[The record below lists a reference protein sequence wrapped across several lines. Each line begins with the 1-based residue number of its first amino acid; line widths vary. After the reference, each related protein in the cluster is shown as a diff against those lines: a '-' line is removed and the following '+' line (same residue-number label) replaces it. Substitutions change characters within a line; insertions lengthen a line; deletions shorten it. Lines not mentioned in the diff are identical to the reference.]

1 LRAREGE
8 IPSSPFC
15 LLKEKRWGRKMKESW
30 LFRGA
35 GVIGLVA
42 MAILL
47 MISPVLANTTT
58 TTTPPTPPTVTT
70 NAATYTQMS
79 STGNPEITFNGTLTI
94 GSYKSVSVYFEYGLT
109 TAYPYTSAKITKKT
123 SGTFSATAITNLA
136 VGTTYDYRADVKY
149 GSTIIHG
156 SNQTAVVSDGSGG
169 GSGGGSTVIYTGIT
183 VDPSATMTINNDV
196 LCIGDINVGDGG
208 TLNINGDVHCTGTIE
223 NSDGQLN
230 IYGDLFTSSLTQ
242 DNPTFAGDLYISG
255 NVTVYSTLTD
265 GKCDNFL
272 IEGNLTCANLDFLA
286 DGFLDVRGNV
296 SSSYLTVNQDGI
308 DFQIN
313 GDLTTGAFT
322 IGQGVGSSM
331 EVGGRLYCSD
341 DYTLSPNASLT
352 TGDQKVLGSVNVD
365 ANANLNIIG
374 TAYFYSGYTLASG
387 ASLTVGNMPTLTPVT
402 TTGD

>member
-1 LRAREGE
+1 
-8 IPSSPFC
+8 
-15 LLKEKRWGRKMKESW
+15 MKKSC

-79 STGNPEITFNGTLTI
+79 STGNPEITFNGILTI
-94 GSYKSVSVYFEYGLT
+94 GSYKSVYVYFEYGLT
-109 TAYPYTSAKITKKT
+109 TAYGYTSTKITKKT

-149 GSTIIHG
+149 GSTVIQG
-156 SNQTAVVSDGSGG
+156 SNQTAAVSDGSGG

-223 NSDGQLN
+223 NSDGCLN
-230 IYGDLFTSSLTQ
+230 IYGDLFTNSLTQ
-242 DNPTFAGDLYISG
+242 DNPTSDGDLYISG
-255 NVTVYSTLTD
+255 NATVYSTLTT
-265 GKCDNFL
+265 GNCDDFE
-272 IEGNLTCANLDFLA
+272 ITGNLTCDNLTFLA
-286 DGFLDVRGNV
+286 DGLLYVNGNV
-296 SSSYLTVNQDGI
+296 SSSYLTVSQDGI
-308 DFQIN
+308 DFWIN
-313 GDLTTGAFT
+313 GDLTTGTFT
-322 IGQGVGSSM
+322 LGQGVSSSM
-331 EVGGRLYCSD
+331 EVGGRLYCSAG
-341 DYTLSPNASLT
+341 YTLSPNASLT
-352 TGDQKVLGSVNVD
+352 TGDQEVMGGVNVD
-365 ANANLNIIG
+365 ANANLYIKG
-374 TAYFYSGYTLASG
+374 TAYFYGGYTLASG
-387 ASLTVGNMPTLTPVT
+387 ASLTVGNMPTLTPIT

>member
-1 LRAREGE
+1 
-8 IPSSPFC
+8 
-15 LLKEKRWGRKMKESW
+15 MKKSW

-94 GSYKSVSVYFEYGLT
+94 GSYKSVYVYFEYGLT
-109 TAYPYTSAKITKKT
+109 TAYGYTSAKITKKT

-156 SNQTAVVSDGSGG
+156 SNQTAAVSDGSGG

-365 ANANLNIIG
+365 ANANLNIKG
-374 TAYFYSGYTLASG
+374 TAYFYGGYTLASG
-387 ASLTVGNMPTLTPVT
+387 ASLTVGNMPTLTPIT

>member
-1 LRAREGE
+1 
-8 IPSSPFC
+8 
-15 LLKEKRWGRKMKESW
+15 
-30 LFRGA
+30 
-35 GVIGLVA
+35 
-42 MAILL
+42 MALLL

-94 GSYKSVSVYFEYGLT
+94 GSYKSVYVYFEYGLT
-109 TAYPYTSAKITKKT
+109 TAYGYTSAKITKKT

-156 SNQTAVVSDGSGG
+156 SNQTAAVSDGSGG

-365 ANANLNIIG
+365 ANANLNIKG
-374 TAYFYSGYTLASG
+374 TAYFYGGYTLASG
-387 ASLTVGNMPTLTPVT
+387 ASLTVGNMPTLTPIT

>member
-1 LRAREGE
+1 
-8 IPSSPFC
+8 
-15 LLKEKRWGRKMKESW
+15 M
-30 LFRGA
+30 
-35 GVIGLVA
+35 
-42 MAILL
+42 
-47 MISPVLANTTT
+47 
-58 TTTPPTPPTVTT
+58 
-70 NAATYTQMS
+70 
-79 STGNPEITFNGTLTI
+79 
-94 GSYKSVSVYFEYGLT
+94 
-109 TAYPYTSAKITKKT
+109 
-123 SGTFSATAITNLA
+123 
-136 VGTTYDYRADVKY
+136 
-149 GSTIIHG
+149 
-156 SNQTAVVSDGSGG
+156 
-169 GSGGGSTVIYTGIT
+169 IYTGIT

-365 ANANLNIIG
+365 ANANLNIKG
-374 TAYFYSGYTLASG
+374 TAYFYGGYTLASG

>member
-1 LRAREGE
+1 
-8 IPSSPFC
+8 
-15 LLKEKRWGRKMKESW
+15 MKKSW

-94 GSYKSVSVYFEYGLT
+94 GSYKSVYVYFEYGLT
-109 TAYPYTSAKITKKT
+109 TAYGYTSAKITKKT

-149 GSTIIHG
+149 GSTVVQG

-365 ANANLNIIG
+365 ANANLNIKG
-374 TAYFYSGYTLASG
+374 TAYFYGGYTLASG

>member
-1 LRAREGE
+1 
-8 IPSSPFC
+8 
-15 LLKEKRWGRKMKESW
+15 MKKSW

-70 NAATYTQMS
+70 DAATYTQMS
-79 STGNPEITFNGTLTI
+79 STGNPEITLNGTLTI

-109 TAYPYTSAKITKKT
+109 IAYGYTSAKITKKT
-123 SGTFSATAITNLA
+123 SGTFSVTPITNPA
-136 VGTTYDYRADVKY
+136 VGTTYNYRADVKY
-149 GSTIIHG
+149 GSTVVQG

-230 IYGDLFTSSLTQ
+230 IYGDLFTNSLTQ

-255 NVTVYSTLTD
+255 NVTVYSTLTA
-265 GKCDNFL
+265 GKCDGFS
-272 IEGNLTCANLDFLA
+272 IEGNLTCDNFNFLA
-286 DGFLDVRGNV
+286 DGFLNVHGNV
-296 SSSYLTVNQDGI
+296 SSLYLTVSQDGI
-308 DFQIN
+308 DLQIN
-313 GDLTTGAFT
+313 GDLTTGTFT
-322 IGQGVGSSM
+322 LGQGVSSSM
-331 EVGGRLYCSD
+331 EVDGRLYCSGG
-341 DYTLSPNASLT
+341 YILSPNASLT
-352 TGDQKVLGSVNVD
+352 TGDQEIGGGVEVD
-365 ANANLNIIG
+365 ANANLNING
-374 TAYFYSGYTLASG
+374 TAYFYEGYTLASG

>member
-1 LRAREGE
+1 
-8 IPSSPFC
+8 
-15 LLKEKRWGRKMKESW
+15 MKESW

-70 NAATYTQMS
+70 DAATYTLMS
-79 STGNPEITFNGTLTI
+79 STGSPEITFNGTLTI

-365 ANANLNIIG
+365 ANANLNIKG
-374 TAYFYSGYTLASG
+374 TAYFYGGYTLASG